1 MGKRLLKGTIV
12 AVVWLLSGTVAPC
25 QSWPWIEPEKREIKV
40 REPGEFAQVSVPDL
54 PAPQTVSDA
63 PIPQQQWQ
71 ISLNE
76 VIRMA
81 LENARVIRIL
91 NGLSASS
98 SGATIYDP
106 AISHTT
112 IDQNTAQFNP
122 SLQVSEAFNRS
133 ESPGAAFDPSDP
145 TQAIITG
152 GRGDTSR
159 FNLGLSQPNVS
170 GGTWNLGV
178 NSNPSRFRP
187 GTYPLN
193 PQTGSAVELSY
204 TQPLLQGRGRDVN
217 RVPIVIASIDTERSF
232 FQFKD
237 RIQEMVRSV
246 IAGYWSLVAARTTV
260 WARQQQVDMAAEYLE
275 YVQAQRRVG
284 NNEQIDVA
292 QATSLAATLRAG
304 LIGAQADLL
313 LRESALRNVL
323 GLPPQDERLI
333 VPTTTLTTER
343 RDILWK
349 PLLELAQTNRPDL
362 IELKLILEADQQR
375 LLLNKNRALPR
386 VDTMAMYRWNGIS
399 GEMPNGAQLSSAA
412 GQFTDWT
419 LSINFSVPLG
429 LRRERA
435 QIRQT
440 ELLLLRD
447 RENLQQGIHAMSHN
461 LAISVRNLAQLYEQY
476 QISRRLRQ
484 AAADTLEQVEAESR
498 LGIVLPY
505 LQFRTA
511 IGDWGN
517 AIAQESA
524 SLANYHTEL
533 ATLERQTGTILETHG
548 IRFVEEQFQQAGPL
562 SCYFGEVAYPSA
574 LRPATNTNRYTPGD
588 RPAELEFD
596 LKDPWRQSAEPE
608 PVPPVNEGTGT
619 PRLRRLPAVTPDNLR
634 SFIQARRERTDRSTS
649 KTGDNFR
656 GVR

>member
-1 MGKRLLKGTIV
+1 MGKWLLKGTIV

-40 REPGEFAQVSVPDL
+40 RDPGDFAQVSVPDL

-122 SLQVSEAFNRS
+122 TLQVSEAFNRN

-145 TQAIITG
+145 TPAIITG

-204 TQPLLQGRGRDVN
+204 TQALLQGRGRDVN

-237 RIQEMVRSV
+237 RSQEMVRSV
-246 IAGYWSLVAARTTV
+246 IAG
-260 WARQQQVDMAAEYLE
+260 
-275 YVQAQRRVG
+275 
-284 NNEQIDVA
+284 
-292 QATSLAATLRAG
+292 
-304 LIGAQADLL
+304 
-313 LRESALRNVL
+313 
-323 GLPPQDERLI
+323 
-333 VPTTTLTTER
+333 
-343 RDILWK
+343 
-349 PLLELAQTNRPDL
+349 
-362 IELKLILEADQQR
+362 
-375 LLLNKNRALPR
+375 
-386 VDTMAMYRWNGIS
+386 
-399 GEMPNGAQLSSAA
+399 
-412 GQFTDWT
+412 
-419 LSINFSVPLG
+419 
-429 LRRERA
+429 
-435 QIRQT
+435 
-440 ELLLLRD
+440 
-447 RENLQQGIHAMSHN
+447 
-461 LAISVRNLAQLYEQY
+461 
-476 QISRRLRQ
+476 
-484 AAADTLEQVEAESR
+484 
-498 LGIVLPY
+498 
-505 LQFRTA
+505 
-511 IGDWGN
+511 
-517 AIAQESA
+517 
-524 SLANYHTEL
+524 
-533 ATLERQTGTILETHG
+533 
-548 IRFVEEQFQQAGPL
+548 
-562 SCYFGEVAYPSA
+562 
-574 LRPATNTNRYTPGD
+574 
-588 RPAELEFD
+588 
-596 LKDPWRQSAEPE
+596 
-608 PVPPVNEGTGT
+608 
-619 PRLRRLPAVTPDNLR
+619 
-634 SFIQARRERTDRSTS
+634 
-649 KTGDNFR
+649 
-656 GVR
+656 